1 VATKTNTRSGSLGGR
16 RRRRSIA
23 HSTAARVGTASAV
36 AVAVARAGWQPEEAP
51 EAVTG
56 GERMECVWEERGRAV
71 GWGFG
76 DGRWRRKSS
85 SRRVV
90 VWSGLVG
97 RKTGKGGGTKAT
109 TQLKGFQNS
118 FF

>member
-1 VATKTNTRSGSLGGR
+1 MATKTNTRSGRLGGR

-23 HSTAARVGTASAV
+23 HSTAARVGTAS

-97 RKTGKGGGTKAT
+97 RKTRKGGGTKAT

>member
-1 VATKTNTRSGSLGGR
+1 MVATKTNTRSGSLGGR

-23 HSTAARVGTASAV
+23 HSTAAGVGTAS

-90 VWSGLVG
+90 VWSGG
-97 RKTGKGGGTKAT
+97 AEDRERRRHEGDHT
-109 TQLKGFQNS
+109 TEGLSEFL
-118 FF
+118 F